1 MNEHS
6 QNWGILR
13 YQEKKHKREKAV
25 LYTIIAI
32 LIVAL
37 VLSNI
42 IWYARHNNET
52 ASAETPEIQTAA
64 AATTTAA
71 ITTVPRICKR
81 GSKKDWVSDVCLT

>member
-1 MNEHS
+1 MNEHG

-25 LYTIIAI
+25 LYAIIAV
-32 LIVAL
+32 LIIAL

-52 ASAETPEIQTAA
+52 ASAETPEIQTTAA
-64 AATTTAA
+64 VTTTAIA
-71 ITTVPRICKR
+71 TTPRLFRR
-81 GSKKDWVSDVCLT
+81 GGKKDWVSDVCLT